1 VTSDRALVPDW
12 LSTGWPHIWL
22 PYTQMK
28 TAALPLPV
36 VATKGTR
43 LWLADGRELIDGIAS
58 WWTACHGYNHP
69 HIVAALRRQL
79 EIMPHVMF
87 GGLNHEPAL
96 TLARRLAALLPDGL
110 TRVFFADSGS
120 VAVEV
125 ALKIALQYWINQGAH
140 GRTRFVAFRHAY
152 HGDTLGAMSVCDPID
167 SMHAQFRGHLPEQIA
182 VDLPRTRSELD
193 GFEALLARR
202 RDEIAGVIVEPLVQG
217 AGGMKF
223 HGAETLAAIHAAA
236 ARHGVLFI
244 ADEVFTGFGRT
255 GQMFACA
262 EAGVVPDIVC
272 VGKALTGGA
281 IGLAATVATERV
293 FAAFLADDPAKALM
307 HGPTYMANPLACAAA
322 NASLDLFE
330 REPRLKQVAAIEA
343 HLREALQPCRR
354 LPGVADV
361 RAKGAI
367 GVVEIA
373 RMRDLDWLKR
383 RFVEKGVWLRPFG
396 NIVYTTPPFVIEP
409 QDLVRI
415 TDAMVTVLTEWSRR

>member
-1 VTSDRALVPDW
+1 VSSDRALVPDW
-12 LSTGWPHIWL
+12 LSNGWPHIWL

-36 VATKGTR
+36 VATAGTR
-43 LWLADGRELIDGIAS
+43 LRLADGRELIDGISS
-58 WWTACHGYNHP
+58 WWTACHGYNHL
-69 HIVAALRRQL
+69 HIVAALRRQI

-96 TLARRLAALLPDGL
+96 TLARRLAAILPEGL
-110 TRVFFADSGS
+110 TRVFFSDSGS

-125 ALKIALQYWINQGAH
+125 ALKMALQYWINQGVP

-152 HGDTLGAMSVCDPID
+152 HGDTMGAMSVCDPID
-167 SMHAQFRGHLPEQIA
+167 SMHALFKGYLPGQIV
-182 VDLPRTRSELD
+182 VDLPRTRTELD
-193 GFEALLARR
+193 DFDALLRRR
-202 RDEIAGVIVEPLVQG
+202 RDEIAGVIIEPLVQG

-223 HGAETLAAIHAAA
+223 HAAETLAAIRGIA
-236 ARHGVLFI
+236 ARHDILFI

-255 GQMFACA
+255 GHLFACA
-262 EAGVVPDIVC
+262 EAGVSPDIVC

-281 IGLAATVATERV
+281 IGLAATVANERV
-293 FAAFLADDPAKALM
+293 FEAFLSDDPAKALM

-330 REPRLKQVAAIEA
+330 REPRLQQVAAIET
-343 HLREALQPCRR
+343 HLKESLEPCRR
-354 LPGVADV
+354 LAGVADV

-367 GVVEIA
+367 GVVELTK
-373 RMRDLDWLKR
+373 MRDLDWLKR
-383 RFVEKGVWLRPFG
+383 RFIEKGVWLRPFG

-409 QDLVRI
+409 QDLARI